1 MQENSGVILRIVGPR
16 NESLEDVWGELSR
29 TVETRER
36 KIDHLGDRP
45 VLKNKVRSEVE
56 KRETVL

>member
-1 MQENSGVILRIVGPR
+1 MRIVEPG
-16 NESLEDVWGELSR
+16 NESLKDVWGKLYR
-29 TVETRER
+29 TVETRGR

-45 VLKNKVRSEVE
+45 NLNNKVRSEVE

>member
-1 MQENSGVILRIVGPR
+1 MRIVGPR
-16 NESLEDVWGELSR
+16 NESLKDVWGELSG